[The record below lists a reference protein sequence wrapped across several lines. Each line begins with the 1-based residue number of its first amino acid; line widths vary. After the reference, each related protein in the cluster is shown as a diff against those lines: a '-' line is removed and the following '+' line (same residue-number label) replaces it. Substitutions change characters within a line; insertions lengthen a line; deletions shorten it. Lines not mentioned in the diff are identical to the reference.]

1 MSTLVEG
8 RESKVESLK
17 TIERAVA
24 AVCSLPAVDCPVKHH
39 FTTGF
44 YLREIFMPRGTVV
57 ISKKH
62 VTEHQFVI
70 SKGRVSVWDPFGG
83 TQHLAAPYVGL
94 TKPGTQRVLYIHED
108 CVWTTA
114 HANPDG
120 GQDVDAIEARIIEA
134 QVLKLPVSIEP
145 EILKELKE
153 WDAAEP
159 ERPAR
164 NVPTKEVL

>member
-1 MSTLVEG
+1 MKTELLEKSEG
-8 RESKVESLK
+8 TVGK
-17 TIERAVA
+17 AVA
-24 AVCSLPAVDCPVKHH
+24 VVCALPRVDCPVQHH
-39 FTTGF
+39 FAPGF

-70 SKGRVSVWDPFGG
+70 SKGRVSVWDPFKG
-83 TQHLAAPYVGL
+83 TQHLQAPHVGL

-120 GQDVDAIEARIIEA
+120 CRDIDRIEARIIEA
-134 QVLKLPVSIEP
+134 QTFQHPVSIDP
-145 EILKELKE
+145 EILKELQE
-153 WDAAEP
+153 V
-159 ERPAR
+159 
-164 NVPTKEVL
+164 NV